1 VRKLWLAALL
11 GVAAFAP
18 VAHAAEPSVAQHLAG
33 VPLTVHAHGRMVRFM
48 VEVARTPEQQEIG
61 LMFRKSMAP
70 MAGMIF
76 PMDPPRPASFW
87 MKNTLI
93 PLDILFIRA
102 DHTIG
107 SIAADVPALQTFPT
121 VDSGEPVAA
130 VLELN
135 AGAAKRNHLSVGD
148 SVRW

>member
-1 VRKLWLAALL
+1 MAALL
-11 GVAAFAP
+11 GVAALTPSAC
-18 VAHAAEPSVAQHLAG
+18 ASEPTAAQHLAS
-33 VPLTVHAHGRMVRFM
+33 VPLTVRGHGRTARFR
-48 VEVARTPEQQEIG
+48 VEVARTLQQQEIG

-70 MAGMIF
+70 MAGMVF
-76 PMDPPRPASFW
+76 PMDPPRTASFW

-93 PLDILFIRA
+93 PLDIIFIRP

-107 SIAADVPALQTFPT
+107 SIAAEVPALQTFPT
-121 VDSGEPVAA
+121 VDSREPVIA